1 MPLPESPLTVPSVA
15 LRSARAKSVVDSLVV
30 KVSVDDK
37 PALTVVGD
45 AEIEDMVGRVVSIVT
60 DSAEEALLVTPFCV
74 CVAVI
79 DHTPSESVPS
89 VQEPDDSAQV
99 TVVELRVAVT
109 VPVAPAL
116 IPDTVI
122 VGVESDVMRSDALV
136 PVSLDAASTG
146 VFGAL
151 IEVVIGT
158 SMKIC
163 RLKLDRTLIVFCTNV
178 QSE

>member
-1 MPLPESPLTVPSVA
+1 MPLPEKPLTVPSVA

-146 VFGAL
+146 VLGVL
-151 IEVVIGT
+151 IKVVTGLSIYMY
-158 SMKIC
+158 S
-163 RLKLDRTLIVFCTNV
+163 LKLERETGLNV
-178 QSE
+178 QSG